1 MVEKTEG
8 VSGKKPYGKPSDKLT
23 KIKTANPFADTKQK
37 QKTAFAYAYT
47 TGAIPCRI
55 NHGSISNKLQWDIPV
70 DQIESYDPLL
80 VHCFEGLLETEHPYN
95 FLAFEALKLLL
106 DS

>member
-1 MVEKTEG
+1 MVEKTQSVSN

-23 KIKTANPFADTKQK
+23 KIKTANPFADSKQK

-55 NHGSISNKLQWDIPV
+55 SHGSI
-70 DQIESYDPLL
+70 
-80 VHCFEGLLETEHPYN
+80 
-95 FLAFEALKLLL
+95 
-106 DS
+106 